1 MAGDYNGG
9 AAGEHN
15 PGRAWITEAGCCVRV
30 RSDLKAVEVIILV
43 DGNPECC
50 VLMGPGQAIELAG
63 SLLAASQRVGGLRS
77 LVLNGVGCSWP

>member
-15 PGRAWITEAGCCVRV
+15 PCRAWITEAGCCVRV

-43 DGNPECC
+43 DGNPDSC
-50 VLMGPGQAIELAG
+50 VLMGPVQAIELAG
-63 SLLAASQRVGGLRS
+63 CLLAASQRVGGLRGFD
-77 LVLNGVGCSWP
+77 LSWP